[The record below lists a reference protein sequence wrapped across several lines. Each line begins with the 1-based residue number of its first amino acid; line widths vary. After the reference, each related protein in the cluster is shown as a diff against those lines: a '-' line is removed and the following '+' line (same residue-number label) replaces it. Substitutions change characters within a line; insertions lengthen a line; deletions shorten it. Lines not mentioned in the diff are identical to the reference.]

1 MAVVYKKK
9 GRALIKQNKHMKS
22 ICSNSVNMF
31 KAHVQIL
38 KFIRNRQ
45 TFFVCLITVLCYGIG
60 SIPATVWF
68 ILDIAGENHLL
79 MKYIWFL
86 YLVGVLGIACSHSIN
101 PLIWNIG
108 QKLCR
113 RKKQRPQGN

>member
-1 MAVVYKKK
+1 MAVVYYKI

-22 ICSNSVNMF
+22 ICSNPVNMF
-31 KAHVQIL
+31 KAYVQIL

-86 YLVGVLGIACSHSIN
+86 YLV
-101 PLIWNIG
+101 
-108 QKLCR
+108 
-113 RKKQRPQGN
+113 

>member
-1 MAVVYKKK
+1 MF
-9 GRALIKQNKHMKS
+9 KS
-22 ICSNSVNMF
+22 SKYVQSTCSNPE
-31 KAHVQIL
+31 IYPG
-38 KFIRNRQ
+38 NRR

-108 QKLCR
+108 
-113 RKKQRPQGN
+113 

>member
-1 MAVVYKKK
+1 MAVVYYKI

-22 ICSNSVNMF
+22 ICSNPVRGSAPSSSFEIM
-31 KAHVQIL
+31 

-45 TFFVCLITVLCYGIG
+45 MFFVCLITVPCYGIG

-86 YLVGVLGIACSHSIN
+86 CLVYRFLELLVRI
-101 PLIWNIG
+101 
-108 QKLCR
+108 Q
-113 RKKQRPQGN
+113 